1 MDASTCPIRTRMT
14 INRLVHDVGT
24 HAGMPELTP
33 RTLRHTF
40 LRILADKTHD
50 IDDVMRY
57 GGCSLAVAVGYVR
70 TADSERDK
78 AFFDGRLL
86 ANREGGIGRFPQTC
100 ISRPIIQLFQ
110 S

>member
-1 MDASTCPIRTRMT
+1 MT

-40 LRILADKTHD
+40 LRFLADKTHN

-57 GGCSLAVAVGYVR
+57 GGCSLAMGYVR

-78 AFFDGRLL
+78 AFFDGGLL
-86 ANREGGIGRFPQTC
+86 
-100 ISRPIIQLFQ
+100 SRTPPRQ

>member
-1 MDASTCPIRTRMT
+1 
-14 INRLVHDVGT
+14 
-24 HAGMPELTP
+24 MPELTP

-57 GGCSLAVAVGYVR
+57 GGCSLAVAYVR

-78 AFFDGRLL
+78 AFFDGGLL
-86 ANREGGIGRFPQTC
+86 QRVPPQK
-100 ISRPIIQLFQ
+100 S
-110 S
+110 

>member
-1 MDASTCPIRTRMT
+1 MWKRPKWTRMT

-78 AFFDGRLL
+78 AFFDGGLL
-86 ANREGGIGRFPQTC
+86 PK
-100 ISRPIIQLFQ
+100 
-110 S
+110 

>member
-1 MDASTCPIRTRMT
+1 MTTNRML
-14 INRLVHDVGT
+14 RDVGNL
-24 HAGMPELTP
+24 AEIPELTP
-33 RTLRHTF
+33 RTLRHSF

-57 GGCSLAVAVGYVR
+57 GGCSLAVAVRYVR

-78 AFFDGRLL
+78 AFF
-86 ANREGGIGRFPQTC
+86 EGGLLQKA
-100 ISRPIIQLFQ
+100 SVQQ